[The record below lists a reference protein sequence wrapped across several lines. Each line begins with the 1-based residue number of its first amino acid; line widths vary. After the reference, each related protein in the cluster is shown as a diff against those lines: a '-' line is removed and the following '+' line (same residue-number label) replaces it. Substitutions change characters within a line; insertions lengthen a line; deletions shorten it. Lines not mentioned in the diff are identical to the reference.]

1 MTNFWFLYNKKCIPN
16 CNIMLLHVNDENK
29 WWGLCL
35 HFRFHMIII
44 DQYDGE
50 VSNLAPFFSPLLIA
64 VLFLQQRRLLINP
77 QWGSPSL
84 WITCTWAQGRK
95 WLWHHSSANPLLS
108 EKIFRYIYQKINVQ
122 ININVIELKW
132 VEHNTTTHYLTIKH

>member
-50 VSNLAPFFSPLLIA
+50 VSNLAPFFSPLLIV

-108 EKIFRYIYQKINVQ
+108 ERFFRYIYQKINVQ
-122 ININVIELKW
+122 ININVIELKC